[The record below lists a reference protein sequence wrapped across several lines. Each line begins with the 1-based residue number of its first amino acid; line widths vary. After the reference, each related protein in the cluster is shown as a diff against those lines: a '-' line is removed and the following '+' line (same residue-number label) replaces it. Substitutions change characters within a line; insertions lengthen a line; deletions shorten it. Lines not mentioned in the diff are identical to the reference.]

1 MVLQDYLVEI
11 SNEHIILGNDAI
23 FQCSIPSFVS
33 DFISIQAWVDNEAT
47 AVEVNE
53 VKGKFWKFLPLD
65 SFNSRSVLISGMCMC
80 MCMYV
85 RMCCRSIYQ
94 KLVVCKTAKCT
105 ERRTPPQESVTVTI
119 TAACS
124 SPHASFQ
131 SGEKLSSRCSA
142 TPCSD

>member
-11 SNEHIILGNDAI
+11 HNEHIILGNDAI

-65 SFNSRSVLISGMCMC
+65 SFNSRSVLIYGMCMY
-80 MCMYV
+80 YV
-85 RMCCRSIYQ
+85 C
-94 KLVVCKTAKCT
+94 
-105 ERRTPPQESVTVTI
+105 
-119 TAACS
+119 
-124 SPHASFQ
+124 Q
-131 SGEKLSSRCSA
+131 SQNVLHIHLSKAGCV
-142 TPCSD
+142 